1 MPIQQ
6 KITPHLWFDTN
17 AEEAVKFYI
26 TLFDNS
32 RILSTSR
39 YGDTGPG
46 PKGGVMAI
54 GFQLAGQ
61 SFTAINGGPLFK
73 FNAAV
78 SFFIACDTQQEIDR
92 LWDKLI
98 AGGQEQ
104 QCGWLQ
110 DKFGLSWQVNY
121 SGLPELMGGTDTEA
135 SSRAMQA
142 MMQMKKI
149 DIQRLKGAYARR
161 V

>member
-1 MPIQQ
+1 VPIQQ

-32 RILSTSR
+32 KILNTSR
-39 YGDTGPG
+39 DGDAGPG
-46 PKGGVMAI
+46 SKGSVMVI

-61 SFTAINGGPLFK
+61 SFTAINGVPHFK

-78 SFFIACDTQQEIDR
+78 SFLIACDTQQEIDR

-110 DKFGLSWQVNY
+110 DRFGLVWQVNY
-121 SGLPELMGGTDTEA
+121 SGLSELMGGTDAQT
-135 SSRAMQA
+135 SSRSMKA

-149 DIQRLKGAYARR
+149 DIQQLKDAYAGRT
-161 V
+161 